1 MNCSVKKAI
10 SIALLNVSID
20 QNLLDDASILDDPI
34 IAAVRN
40 YKRHRSILKNMAFF
54 LFIMLTPIKC

>member
-54 LFIMLTPIKC
+54 LCIMLTPIKC

>member
-1 MNCSVKKAI
+1 MNCSVKKAV

>member
-10 SIALLNVSID
+10 SIVLLNVSTD
-20 QNLLDDASILDDPI
+20 QNLLDDASVLDDPI

-40 YKRHRSILKNMAFF
+40 YKRYRSILKNMAFF